1 MVRCKTFEMWS
12 MSISQ
17 FFGKTPLVKFICG
30 HCNHYSEGR
39 MSVSQV
45 RAGDPYLAC
54 KCCGTV
60 NYIPI
65 EYSNPDDSDW
75 GDY

>member
-1 MVRCKTFEMWS
+1 MVKCNNFEMWN
-12 MSISQ
+12 MSLNQ
-17 FFGKTPLVKFICG
+17 LFGKTPLVKFICG
-30 HCNHYSEGR
+30 QCGHYSEGR

-54 KCCGTV
+54 DYCGTI

-65 EYSNPDDSDW
+65 EYSNPN